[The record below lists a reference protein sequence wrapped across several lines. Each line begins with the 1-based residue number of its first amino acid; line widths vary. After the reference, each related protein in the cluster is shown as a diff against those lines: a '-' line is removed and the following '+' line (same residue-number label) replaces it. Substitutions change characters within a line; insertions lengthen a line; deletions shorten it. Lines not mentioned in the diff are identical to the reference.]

1 MGKSEFAKQV
11 DEIQS
16 QLTPFLKENGFRKR
30 GRTFNR
36 TSSDGLISVINFQMG
51 AFDPPGTT
59 YIPGLRENLYGLFTI
74 NLGIYVPEVYKYQ
87 GSSEVKGFVQ
97 NYHCCI
103 RARLG
108 VLGQERR
115 DIWWKADVSSKLIDD
130 LRNRL
135 AMEALPF
142 LQHFE
147 VREAIIKDWPD
158 YYQKNKIGASSAPNI
173 VLAIIFANQGRAE
186 DAKHLLENQIQ
197 QSQHAGHKEYVR
209 NLALRLDIGAL
220 SSW

>member
-1 MGKSEFAKQV
+1 MVKSEFAKQV

-74 NLGIYVPEVYKYQ
+74 NLGIHVPEVYKYQ

-130 LRNRL
+130 LRNRI
-135 AMEALPF
+135 MKDALPF
-142 LQHFE
+142 LKHFGARE
-147 VREAIIKDWPD
+147 VIIRDWSD
-158 YYQKNKIGASSAPNI
+158 YYNKNQFGLSNPPNI
-173 VLAIIFANQGRAE
+173 VLAIILATQGRTE
-186 DAKHLLENQIQ
+186 DAKHLLEKQIH
-197 QSQHAGHKEYVR
+197 QSQHAKHKEYVR
-209 NLALRLDIGAL
+209 NLALRLGIEAL
-220 SSW
+220 ST